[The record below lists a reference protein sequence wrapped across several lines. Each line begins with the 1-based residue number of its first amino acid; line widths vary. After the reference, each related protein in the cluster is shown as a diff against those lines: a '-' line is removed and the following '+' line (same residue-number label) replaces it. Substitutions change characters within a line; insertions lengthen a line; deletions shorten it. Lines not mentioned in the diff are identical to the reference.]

1 MTGFNYSQNAPR
13 IFSQQFV
20 FKDNKTKIIIIIASK
35 DTGWETS
42 LLQEISQHIK
52 EPALPN

>member
-20 FKDNKTKIIIIIASK
+20 FKDNKTKVIIIIASK

-42 LLQEISQHIK
+42 LLQEIS
-52 EPALPN
+52 